1 MAHREACHMLRSAC
15 HWKGR
20 GTGIRKKRKARKR
33 IKNITNHQ
41 ARRPRAA
48 HGRGIAAK
56 AATSES
62 DENQEE
68 RVEWGTR
75 KYGVRMSPA
84 HPPYVGR
91 GDDACGG
98 EVVYT
103 IQEIRTFLRFQP
115 EDAKRWITTGQLG
128 WALTREENEVINA
141 KDEREGKPVTSGKT
155 TSSDVF
161 QVHQGT
167 VGIGGVGRRG

>member
-1 MAHREACHMLRSAC
+1 M
-15 HWKGR
+15 
-20 GTGIRKKRKARKR
+20 KRKARKR

-141 KDEREGKPVTSGKT
+141 KDEREGKPVTSGET